1 MLKDGMVVNKL
12 LQFAREF
19 KLPGHKAA
27 NPERQKK
34 KQKMS
39 LTKTDRS
46 LNLFI
51 ITKSDRVPSPTRS

>member
-12 LQFAREF
+12 LQFAREL

-34 KQKMS
+34 QNRKC
-39 LTKTDRS
+39 
-46 LNLFI
+46 
-51 ITKSDRVPSPTRS
+51 P

>member
-1 MLKDGMVVNKL
+1 MVVNKL

-34 KQKMS
+34 K
-39 LTKTDRS
+39 TE
-46 LNLFI
+46 N
-51 ITKSDRVPSPTRS
+51 VPDKN